1 MTIAGVSN
9 LLFKFDVTL
18 DILEEDNKGFSSAA
32 RDKNCFK
39 LRQDLRKQ
47 VSITVQQ
54 LTNKHLIV
62 ERFVLFVEPIVTHT
76 TLSDFHPYYH
86 LWHHNTSHLQ
96 TIPSLFQAFGSW
108 GPPKGMWAE
117 KINNSEGVRVG
128 GESEGM
134 PVVLFNKSSSQYT
147 RMVYPMIGLF
157 WQLLST
163 LRGS

>member
-96 TIPSLFQAFGSW
+96 SIPSLFQAFGSW
-108 GPPKGMWAE
+108 GPPKGM
-117 KINNSEGVRVG
+117 
-128 GESEGM
+128 
-134 PVVLFNKSSSQYT
+134 
-147 RMVYPMIGLF
+147 
-157 WQLLST
+157 
-163 LRGS
+163 

>member
-108 GPPKGMWAE
+108 GPPKGM
-117 KINNSEGVRVG
+117 
-128 GESEGM
+128 
-134 PVVLFNKSSSQYT
+134 
-147 RMVYPMIGLF
+147 
-157 WQLLST
+157 
-163 LRGS
+163 

>member
-62 ERFVLFVEPIVTHT
+62 ERFVYFFNPLSPTLHVQFFVPFTTCDIIRHDIV
-76 TLSDFHPYYH
+76 
-86 LWHHNTSHLQ
+86 
-96 TIPSLFQAFGSW
+96 
-108 GPPKGMWAE
+108 
-117 KINNSEGVRVG
+117 
-128 GESEGM
+128 
-134 PVVLFNKSSSQYT
+134 
-147 RMVYPMIGLF
+147 
-157 WQLLST
+157 
-163 LRGS
+163 

>member
-47 VSITVQQ
+47 VTITVQQ

-62 ERFVLFVEPIVTHT
+62 ERFVVFVWPIVTHT
-76 TLSDFHPYYH
+76 MCSGFRPFYH
-86 LWHHNTSHLQ
+86 LWHHNKSHLQ

-108 GPPKGMWAE
+108 GQGKEMWAE
-117 KINNSEGVRVG
+117 KWWPGGGVG
-128 GESEGM
+128 GESKGT
-134 PVVLFNKSSSQYT
+134 PVVLFNKSSSRYT
-147 RMVYPMIGLF
+147 RMVYLMIGLF
-157 WQLLST
+157 WQLLSA

>member
-1 MTIAGVSN
+1 MSTDTSAMTIAGVSN

-62 ERFVLFVEPIVTHT
+62 ERFVVFV
-76 TLSDFHPYYH
+76 
-86 LWHHNTSHLQ
+86 
-96 TIPSLFQAFGSW
+96 
-108 GPPKGMWAE
+108 
-117 KINNSEGVRVG
+117 
-128 GESEGM
+128 
-134 PVVLFNKSSSQYT
+134 
-147 RMVYPMIGLF
+147 
-157 WQLLST
+157 
-163 LRGS
+163 